1 MKISSVSTVYLTNQ
15 YQPKNQQKMSVN
27 FSAKNNIPRKI
38 ITADKMKLPKVVE
51 KTKIIKELNI
61 PNYRMVNSTSISG
74 GTFSNRSILDLS
86 ELKSCGIETI
96 IDFRGEAQQSFADSC
111 KRLGLNYFNFNL
123 NNVINMTN
131 PEYFIPKKNER
142 TMISDKF
149 VSKLKDFF
157 DLVNRGNAYIGCQFG
172 VDRTNVGL
180 VLNYL
185 MNPKTE
191 TAPTILTWPYEK
203 KKMIANKNIKVVKKI
218 IKRLTPEQKQYLGI
232 PEDYSSILQERIYR
246 LLDKNGLL

>member
-1 MKISSVSTVYLTNQ
+1 MKISSASTVYLTNQ

-149 VSKLKDFF
+149 VSKLKVFF

-172 VDRTNVGL
+172 VDRTNIGL